1 MAGGGSGSPVGQRR
15 SPRQNSSPGGARTS
29 PAQFR
34 AMQEQIGELPTVA
47 KSGMHAYRIPRAVRA
62 DVCVVRQAHAEE
74 LTR

>member
-34 AMQEQIGELPTVA
+34 AMQEQIGEQPTVA

-62 DVCVVRQAHAEE
+62 DVCAWFGRHTQES
-74 LTR
+74 